1 MNSSKG
7 LRLKGVNYITH
18 CSSCRTYN
26 LSVCCLLLEI
36 EVCLSFERN
45 KDGNKLKVKTQ
56 PLTNVNA
63 PQPVSQ
69 GLAVV
74 ITLV

>member
-7 LRLKGVNYITH
+7 LRLKGVNYITR

-36 EVCLSFERN
+36 GVCLSLERD

-56 PLTNVNA
+56 PLTMLMHQNQF
-63 PQPVSQ
+63 PKDWQ
-69 GLAVV
+69 L
-74 ITLV
+74 